1 MTQSDYRYQL
11 DDPRIT
17 GRRKQKTT
25 CPHCGRTR
33 CFVRYV
39 DTRDDFRYLSD
50 RVGRC
55 DHEQS
60 CGYHYRP
67 SEYFRDHPWLGE
79 QKSDTRE
86 HQEQQPWQPPVQTF
100 IPLDMDLVIRH
111 RSHESLFCSWL
122 LRWIPDASLTLR
134 DLRRVLDDY
143 YIGAA
148 RWHDV
153 VFWQIDEQMQVH
165 TGHIMAYGLDGHRCG
180 NQSWIHCYL
189 IKQGLLPK
197 DYQPPKCFF
206 GQHLLT
212 QRPAAPVAIV
222 ESEKTAIVMAL
233 LQPQFIWLATAG
245 CGGLTA
251 EKTACLRGRRVYLF
265 PDSGCYKKWHRQM
278 QQTEGIQWSISNHLE
293 DFPPNTDLVDVFLP
307 H

>member
-39 DTRDDFRYLSD
+39 DTHDDFRYLND
-50 RVGRC
+50 QVGRC

-79 QKSDTRE
+79 HKEDTPQVQVQKS
-86 HQEQQPWQPPVQTF
+86 WQAPVQTL
-100 IPLDMDLVIRH
+100 IPLDMDIVLRH
-111 RSHESLFCSWL
+111 RSRESHFCSWL
-122 LRWIPDASLTLR
+122 ERLIPKVSLTPN
-134 DLRRVLDDY
+134 DLSRVLNDY
-143 YIGAA
+143 LIGAT

-153 VFWQIDEQMQVH
+153 IFWQIDEQMKVH
-165 TGHIMAYGLDGHRCG
+165 TGHIMSYSLDGHRCG
-180 NQSWIHCYL
+180 NQSWMHCSL
-189 IKQGLLPK
+189 IRQGILPEA
-197 DYQPPKCFF
+197 YQPPKCFF
-206 GQHLLT
+206 GQHQLKP
-212 QRPAAPVAIV
+212 RPDEPVALV
-222 ESEKTAIVMAL
+222 ESEKTAVVMAL

-245 CGGLTA
+245 CGALTA
-251 EKTACLRGRRVYLF
+251 EKTACLKGRRVYVF
-265 PDSGCYKKWHRQM
+265 PDSGCYMKWLSQM
-278 QQTEGIQWSISNHLE
+278 QQTEGIQWSISKQLE
-293 DFPPNTDLVDVFLP
+293 GYPPNTDLVDILLP
-307 H
+307 G

>member
-25 CPHCGRTR
+25 CPHCGRSR

-39 DTRDDFRYLSD
+39 DTHDEFRYLCD
-50 RVGRC
+50 QVGRC

-79 QKSDTRE
+79 KKSDTRL
-86 HQEQQPWQPPVQTF
+86 HQAQQPWQPSVQTF
-100 IPLDMDLVIRH
+100 IPLDMNLVIRH

-122 LRWIPDASLTLR
+122 QRWIPDASLTPR

-180 NQSWIHCYL
+180 NQSWIHCSL

-206 GQHLLT
+206 GQHLLA
-212 QRPAAPVAIV
+212 QRPAEPVAII
-222 ESEKTAIVMAL
+222 ESEKTAVVMSL

-245 CGGLTA
+245 CGGLTT
-251 EKTACLRGRRVYLF
+251 EKTACLKGRRVYLF
-265 PDSGCYKKWHRQM
+265 PDSGCYKKWYSQM
-278 QQTEGIQWSISNHLE
+278 QQTDGIQWSISNHLE
-293 DFPPNTDLVDVFLP
+293 GFPPNTDLVDVFLP

>member
-1 MTQSDYRYQL
+1 MIHSSYRYQL

-25 CPHCGRTR
+25 CPHCGRRR

-39 DTRDDFRYLSD
+39 DIYDDFRYLSD

-67 SEYFRDHPWLGE
+67 SEYFRDHPWLSQ
-79 QKSDTRE
+79 QKSDTRPR
-86 HQEQQPWQPPVQTF
+86 QAQQPWQPPVQTL
-100 IPLDMDLVIRH
+100 IPLDMQLVNKC
-111 RSHESLFCSWL
+111 RSDESLFCSWMKGWIHKAL
-122 LRWIPDASLTLR
+122 LTQHELSAILDA
-134 DLRRVLDDY
+134 Y
-143 YIGAA
+143 FIGAT

-153 VFWQIDEQMQVH
+153 IFWQIDEQMQVH

-180 NQSWIHCYL
+180 NQNWIHCSL

-206 GQHLLT
+206 GQHLLA
-212 QRPAAPVAIV
+212 QRPSEPVAIV
-222 ESEKTAIVMAL
+222 ESEKTAIAMAL
-233 LQPQFIWLATAG
+233 LMPQFIWIATAG

-251 EKTACLRGRRVYLF
+251 EKTACLKGRRVHLF
-265 PDSGCYKKWHRQM
+265 PDSGCYNKWYNQM
-278 QQTEGIQWSISNHLE
+278 QQTVGIPWSISDNLE
-293 DFPPNTDLVDVFLP
+293 TFPPNTDLVDLFLS